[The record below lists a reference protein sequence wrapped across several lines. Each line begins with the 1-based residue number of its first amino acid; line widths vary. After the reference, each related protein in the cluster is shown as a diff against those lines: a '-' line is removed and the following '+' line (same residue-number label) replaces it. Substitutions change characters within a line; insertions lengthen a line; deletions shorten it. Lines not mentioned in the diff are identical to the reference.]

1 MGSADQKR
9 IDYHYR
15 DVCKA
20 ILLKDGIVIKDL
32 TPMNILQEYRRISA
46 KEDQI
51 RQGRK
56 GREQGSLSPSKEK
69 TMDQFISEKKQE

>member
-1 MGSADQKR
+1 
-9 IDYHYR
+9 
-15 DVCKA
+15 
-20 ILLKDGIVIKDL
+20 
-32 TPMNILQEYRRISA
+32 MNILQEYRRISA

-69 TMDQFISEKKQE
+69 TMEQFISEKKQE